1 MALTRV
7 SRHIIDEPL
16 ELQNINATGI
26 GTFASLRVTG
36 DLQVDGTTT
45 TLDTV
50 VTSVDR
56 LEVGANNSTV
66 GVAITQS
73 GTGDIFN
80 LYDGSNKEF
89 SVTDGGTVKISQ
101 SMAFQ
106 QSDRATTAGLLG
118 RGSLLIAGTQQTD
131 FAIRSAPHDSN
142 LILGVGVTERLRI
155 TSAGV
160 VGINTDVSN
169 NPSGSKLVVGGR
181 IQSNAGGYW
190 FAGANGAEDG
200 WHVQDSGGNLL
211 VVESGVA
218 ERLRITSDGKV
229 RVPDGG
235 KFVAGDGDDLQI
247 YHDGHSKITNG
258 AGHLYI
264 DQDAEDGNIYVRS
277 DDGSSGLTNY
287 ILCNGSTG
295 AVRIHH
301 YGAQKLE
308 TTSTGIQVTGQIDI
322 GTTSIY
328 GTGDISMGDSDKLRL
343 GAGDDLRI
351 YHNGSHSYIDETGDG
366 NLYIRNGTKNSIFAR
381 TDGEVILYH
390 NGNNK
395 FETTSTGASVTGN
408 LNLGDDN
415 SLYFGAGDD
424 LEIKHIGGSFNNI
437 QGSPELRIQSASRI
451 QLKEFGTTEV
461 FANFIA
467 DGAVELFYD
476 NSKKLET
483 TTTGAKVTGA
493 LEVTQEY
500 PTIRPTLDLN
510 FSATKTLDRRITFTR
525 DGVGTYVGEDGLVK
539 YASNNTPRFDHD
551 PITGESLGILIE
563 ESRTNDARNSSDF
576 SSTRSASA
584 YGNKTTVNTNVITA
598 PDGTLTADQIVTV
611 TTSTQNRLAQTHSVT
626 NGSYY
631 TYSVFIKYDNLD
643 NVQFYLG
650 YGGHLNTSASFTFST
665 ETITGGDGTA
675 AFVKYPNGW
684 YRISFTGQAF
694 STGSAYSGFISGTT
708 ANLRVYVWGEQIE
721 VGSFPTSYIPT
732 GSSAVTRG
740 ADLPYIE
747 GSNFSDFY
755 DTAADGGTFFVEF
768 GGSNTSGTILSLG
781 PDSGHTQTTGFGNS
795 GYTQGLVSSNYNT
808 YNTYGGTG
816 AADAGWNTT
825 GTNKFAF
832 TITSS
837 QVKLCGNG
845 KAVKTGSGTTPI
857 FTNFTKLTFG
867 GNISWD
873 KTYTGQKKSHMRSI
887 KYYRSL
893 LSDSQLQGLTQQ

>member
-1 MALTRV
+1 
-7 SRHIIDEPL
+7 
-16 ELQNINATGI
+16 
-26 GTFASLRVTG
+26 
-36 DLQVDGTTT
+36 
-45 TLDTV
+45 
-50 VTSVDR
+50 
-56 LEVGANNSTV
+56 
-66 GVAITQS
+66 ITQS

-80 LYDGSNKEF
+80 LYDGTTQVVRVE
-89 SVTDGGTVKISQ
+89 DGGNFVVGGTNSGGWKSKIQVANNASYQ
-101 SMAFQ
+101 AALNITNQANADFNVEIKTSETRIGT
-106 QSDRATTAGLLG
+106 SPNIPLLFK
-118 RGSLLIAGTQQTD
+118 T
-131 FAIRSAPHDSN
+131 N
-142 LILGVGVTERLRI
+142 NTERLRI
-155 TSAGV
+155 TSGGGLKFISADSPTSTTEPAQWL
-160 VGINTDVSN
+160 NH
-169 NPSGSKLVVGGR
+169 SGGMQLYGSSGTSTHR
-181 IQSNAGGYW
+181 NIIFCSASNA
-190 FAGANGAEDG
+190 A
-200 WHVQDSGGNLL
+200 S
-211 VVESGVA
+211 

-247 YHDGHSKITNG
+247 FHGSNITYVANYTGELILLNQTNDSDVSIHSDNG
-258 AGHLYI
+258 
-264 DQDAEDGNIYVRS
+264 
-277 DDGSSGLTNY
+277 SGGTAAY
-287 ILCNGSTG
+287 FRADGSTG
-295 AVRIHH
+295 DAILYH
-301 YGAQKLE
+301 YGTEKLA
-308 TTSTGIQVTGQIDI
+308 TKSTGIQVTGQIDI

-584 YGNKTTVNTNVITA
+584 YGDKTTVNTNVTTA

-781 PDSGHTQTTGFGNS
+781 PDSGHTQTTGF
-795 GYTQGLVSSNYNT
+795 
-808 YNTYGGTG
+808 
-816 AADAGWNTT
+816 
-825 GTNKFAF
+825 
-832 TITSS
+832 
-837 QVKLCGNG
+837 
-845 KAVKTGSGTTPI
+845 
-857 FTNFTKLTFG
+857 
-867 GNISWD
+867 
-873 KTYTGQKKSHMRSI
+873 
-887 KYYRSL
+887 
-893 LSDSQLQGLTQQ
+893 